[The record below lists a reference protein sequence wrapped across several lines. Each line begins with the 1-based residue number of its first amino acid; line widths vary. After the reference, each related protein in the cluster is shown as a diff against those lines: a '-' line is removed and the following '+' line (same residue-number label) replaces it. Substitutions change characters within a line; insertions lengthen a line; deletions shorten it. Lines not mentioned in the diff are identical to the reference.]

1 MRFVCVTD
9 LFTLARPEAHPHGMS
24 EGDFNA
30 LFTPDKPVI
39 FNFHGY
45 ASAVHQLIHRR
56 PAQERFSVRGYAEE
70 GTTTTPFELLAMNG
84 VDRFQ
89 LAIDA
94 LSRAD
99 EGIAEGLG
107 AMSGQFAV
115 REHRAGQ
122 RGHRDVQ
129 GTPRR
134 SCATTWSRRATTRP
148 RSSTGSGSGRPPPP
162 LRSAGPRLRR
172 HRGRRAVARNVYITA
187 MGPQSGKSVVALGL
201 MELLCARTD
210 RVGFFRPLVASGA
223 GADSQIELMRTRYG
237 LDAAA
242 EAMFALPD
250 DEAQAASRAGDPT
263 RSRSG
268 WSRPTASSRRTAT

>member
-1 MRFVCVTD
+1 MIASKHPLPQWLTIDEAREHVERGASTWDWASNEPGDPDVVLAGCGSIPTIELLAATALLREHAPELKVRFVCVTD

-84 VDRFQ
+84 VDRFK

-94 LSRAD
+94 ISRAD
-99 EGIAEGLG
+99 QGIAEGLG

-115 REHRAGQ
+115 RDIGQ
-122 RGHRDVQ
+122 
-129 GTPRR
+129 
-134 SCATTWSRRATTRP
+134 ANEAIEALKSRREELRAYVVEE
-148 RSSTGSGSGRPPPP
+148 GNDPPE
-162 LRSAGPRLRR
+162 
-172 HRGRRAVARNVYITA
+172 I
-187 MGPQSGKSVVALGL
+187 
-201 MELLCARTD
+201 
-210 RVGFFRPLVASGA
+210 
-223 GADSQIELMRTRYG
+223 
-237 LDAAA
+237 LDWKW
-242 EAMFALPD
+242 E
-250 DEAQAASRAGDPT
+250 
-263 RSRSG
+263 
-268 WSRPTASSRRTAT
+268 RPTAASTS